1 LFLLFETQSMVEEIQ
16 VIPPDINHVATGVE
30 KEENKLLSS
39 TTTTKEEELEIEEEV
54 DRIEEGNKE
63 EWQELMGK
71 DLVMKVR
78 TSETGRPKKR
88 TLARR
93 RKSFGVQHFGTN
105 HTIT

>member
-1 LFLLFETQSMVEEIQ
+1 MVKEIQ

-39 TTTTKEEELEIEEEV
+39 TTTTTKEEDE
-54 DRIEEGNKE
+54 EEGNKEEGNQE

-78 TSETGRPKKR
+78 TSDWT
-88 TLARR
+88 
-93 RKSFGVQHFGTN
+93 S
-105 HTIT
+105 